1 MDAKLKIAC
10 AANKKFAVLLCVLL
24 KSLEINHCSKYNTID
39 VFIIDNN
46 IGRKRKLKIV
56 NSIDS
61 SKINIT
67 FLKVSSCLKNT
78 LDVFPN
84 GSKFTHYYRL
94 FLPNIL
100 PQNINRVLYLDCD
113 MLVLK
118 DLYGLWNTTLK
129 QNEIIG
135 AVQDCWLKTVDFDY
149 SKEKQVISN
158 WKELGFNKGDAYF
171 NSGVLLI
178 DLAKWRKY
186 NVTKN
191 VIDTIANNYR
201 YTLYPYDDQYGLNVT
216 LKDKWRKLN
225 TCFNTSST
233 KVNIVINNVHI
244 LHFTGNKPISFD
256 YPHNYQDL
264 FYQYLD
270 QTKWSNQRGKK
281 FIKIPNRLEQVLTK
295 NKIIFNSTNRILYKL
310 NHYMNSW

>member
-1 MDAKLKIAC
+1 MDTKLKIAC

-24 KSLEINHCSKYNTID
+24 KSIEINHCSKYTTID
-39 VFIIDNN
+39 VFIIDND
-46 IGRKRKLKIV
+46 IGKKRKLKIL

-61 SKINIT
+61 SKITIT
-67 FLKVSSCLKNT
+67 FLKVSSRLKNT
-78 LDVFPN
+78 LNVFPN

-118 DLYGLWNTTLK
+118 DLHGLWNITLK
-129 QNEIIG
+129 QNEIVG
-135 AVQDCWLKTVDFDY
+135 AVQDCWLKTVDYDY
-149 SKEKQVISN
+149 NTEKQVISN
-158 WKELGFNKGDAYF
+158 WQELGFNKGDAYF

-191 VIDTIANNYR
+191 VIDTIACNYKH
-201 YTLYPYDDQYGLNVT
+201 TLYPYDDQYGLNVT
-216 LKDKWRKLN
+216 LKDKWKKLN
-225 TCFNTSST
+225 TCFNTSTTQAS
-233 KVNIVINNVHI
+233 IDLPNVSI

-270 QTKWSNQRGKK
+270 QTKWSHQRGKK
-281 FIKIPNRLEQVLTK
+281 FVKIPNRLEQVLTK